1 MCHAEAKGLF
11 NNICAGPESLVTFNN
26 YKLRE
31 KLHDFFIDTANGT
44 PKMEVFIVQ
53 VDFSCQCVHFLV
65 VSLSV
70 QL

>member
-1 MCHAEAKGLF
+1 
-11 NNICAGPESLVTFNN
+11 
-26 YKLRE
+26 
-31 KLHDFFIDTANGT
+31 
-44 PKMEVFIVQ
+44 MEVFIVQ